1 LTPTGPP
8 RYVAVNAA
16 TGAPGRGCTDS
27 RPARFD
33 PGSPGFPSSFQ
44 EDDVQ
49 FSLTDEQ
56 RMIQETAREF
66 ADNEIAP
73 AADRHDREGKFPL
86 EIVRKLGKMGFLGM
100 LVPEHYG
107 GTQAGNLSLVLALEE
122 INRVCASTGV
132 TMSVQNSLV
141 NAPVVHWGSEEL
153 KRKFLPKLATGE
165 FLGAYA
171 LSEPG
176 SGSDAAGLVTSAVRD
191 GNDYVLNGTK
201 NFITSGAEA
210 DVTIVMARTDTSHKT
225 RGITAFMVERT
236 TKGYVVGKKE
246 DKLGLRASST
256 VQLIFEDARV
266 PASHVLGEVGS
277 GFKIAMHTLDGGRI
291 GIAAQAVG
299 IARACLDASIKY
311 AGEREAFDQPI
322 GKFQAVQ
329 FKIANM
335 ATRLEAARLLVY
347 NAARLKDEGKSHGME
362 AAMAKLF
369 ASETANDAARDAV
382 QIHGGAGYL
391 EDFPVER
398 YFRDARITEIYE
410 GTSEIQR
417 IVIARHMLKNLQ

>member
-1 LTPTGPP
+1 M
-8 RYVAVNAA
+8 
-16 TGAPGRGCTDS
+16 
-27 RPARFD
+27 
-33 PGSPGFPSSFQ
+33 
-44 EDDVQ
+44 Q
-49 FSLTDEQ
+49 FTLTDEQ

-66 ADNEIAP
+66 ADSEIAP
-73 AADRHDREGKFPL
+73 VADRHNREGKFPL
-86 EIVRKLGKMGFLGM
+86 EIVKKLGKMGFLGM
-100 LVPEHYG
+100 TVPEQYG
-107 GTQAGNLSLVLALEE
+107 GSHAGNLALVIALEE

-141 NAPVVHWGSEEL
+141 NAPLLHWGSDDV
-153 KRKFLPKLATGE
+153 KGRYLPRLATGE

-201 NFITSGAEA
+201 NFITTGKEA
-210 DVTIVMARTDTSHKT
+210 DVVLVLARTDTSHKT
-225 RGITAFMVERT
+225 RGITAFVIDAGT
-236 TKGYVVGKKE
+236 PGFSVGKKE

-256 VQLIFEDARV
+256 VQLILEDARV
-266 PASHVLGEVGS
+266 PAANILGEVGG

-299 IARACLDASIKY
+299 IAEACLQASVKY

-322 GKFQAVQ
+322 GKFQAIQ
-329 FKIANM
+329 FKIADM
-335 ATRLEAARLLVY
+335 ATRVEAARLLVY
-347 NAARLKDEGKSHGME
+347 NAARLKDEGLPHGKE

-369 ASETANDAARDAV
+369 ASESANAAAREAV

-417 IVIARHMLKNLQ
+417 IVIARHILKNLQ

>member
-1 LTPTGPP
+1 MLFT
-8 RYVAVNAA
+8 
-16 TGAPGRGCTDS
+16 
-27 RPARFD
+27 
-33 PGSPGFPSSFQ
+33 
-44 EDDVQ
+44 
-49 FSLTDEQ
+49 LTDEQ

-66 ADNEIAP
+66 ADREIAP
-73 AADRHDREGKFPL
+73 VADRHNREGKFPL
-86 EIVRKLGKMGFLGM
+86 EIVKKLGEMGFLGM
-100 LVPEHYG
+100 AVPEQYG
-107 GTQAGNLSLVLALEE
+107 GTAAGNLALVMALEE

-141 NAPVVHWGSEEL
+141 NAPLLHWGSEEL
-153 KRKFLPKLATGE
+153 KNKYLPKLATGE
-165 FLGAYA
+165 HLGAYA

-191 GNDYVLNGTK
+191 GDEFVLNGTK
-201 NFITSGAEA
+201 NFITTGAEA
-210 DVTIVMARTDTSHKT
+210 DVVLLMARTDASHKT
-225 RGITAFMVERT
+225 RGITAFIVDART
-236 TKGYVVGKKE
+236 PGYAVGKKE
-246 DKLGLRASST
+246 EKLGLRASST

-266 PASHVLGEVGS
+266 PASNVLGEIGQ

-299 IARACLDASIKY
+299 IAQACLDASIKY

-329 FKIANM
+329 FKIADM
-335 ATRLEAARLLVY
+335 AMRIEAARLLVY
-347 NAARLKDEGKSHGME
+347 NAARLKDEGMPHGKE

-369 ASETANDAARDAV
+369 ASETANSAAREAV

-398 YFRDARITEIYE
+398 FFRDARITEIYE

-417 IVIARHMLKNLQ
+417 IVIARHVLKNLL

>member
-1 LTPTGPP
+1 M
-8 RYVAVNAA
+8 
-16 TGAPGRGCTDS
+16 
-27 RPARFD
+27 
-33 PGSPGFPSSFQ
+33 
-44 EDDVQ
+44 Q

-225 RGITAFMVERT
+225 RGITAFLIERT
-236 TKGYVVGKKE
+236 TKGYVVG
-246 DKLGLRASST
+246 
-256 VQLIFEDARV
+256 
-266 PASHVLGEVGS
+266 
-277 GFKIAMHTLDGGRI
+277 
-291 GIAAQAVG
+291 
-299 IARACLDASIKY
+299 
-311 AGEREAFDQPI
+311 
-322 GKFQAVQ
+322 
-329 FKIANM
+329 
-335 ATRLEAARLLVY
+335 
-347 NAARLKDEGKSHGME
+347 
-362 AAMAKLF
+362 
-369 ASETANDAARDAV
+369 
-382 QIHGGAGYL
+382 
-391 EDFPVER
+391 
-398 YFRDARITEIYE
+398 
-410 GTSEIQR
+410 
-417 IVIARHMLKNLQ
+417 

>member
-1 LTPTGPP
+1 
-8 RYVAVNAA
+8 
-16 TGAPGRGCTDS
+16 
-27 RPARFD
+27 
-33 PGSPGFPSSFQ
+33 
-44 EDDVQ
+44 VQ
-49 FSLTDEQ
+49 FTLTDEQ

-66 ADNEIAP
+66 AEKEIAP
-73 AADRHDREGKFPL
+73 VADHHNREGKFPL
-86 EIVRKLGKMGFLGM
+86 EIVKKLGKMGFLGM
-100 LVPEHYG
+100 VVPEQYG
-107 GTQAGNLSLVLALEE
+107 GTQAGNLALVLALEE
-122 INRVCASTGV
+122 INRACASTGV

-141 NAPVVHWGSEEL
+141 EAPIVHWGSEEV
-153 KRKFLPKLATGE
+153 KRKYLPKLATGE

-176 SGSDAAGLVTSAVRD
+176 SGSDAAGLVTAAVRD
-191 GNDYVLNGTK
+191 GDHFVLNGTK
-201 NFITSGAEA
+201 NFITTGAEA
-210 DVTIVMARTDTSHKT
+210 DLTLVMARTDTSHKT
-225 RGITAFMVERT
+225 RGITAFVVERG

-256 VQLIFEDARV
+256 VQLVFEDARV
-266 PASHVLGEVGS
+266 PASQVLGEVGS

-291 GIAAQAVG
+291 GIAAQAAG

-311 AGEREAFDQPI
+311 AGEREAFGQPI
-322 GKFQAVQ
+322 GKFQAIQ
-329 FKIANM
+329 FKIADM

-347 NAARLKDEGKSHGME
+347 NAARLKDAGQPHGME

-369 ASETANDAARDAV
+369 ASEMANDAARNAV

-398 YFRDARITEIYE
+398 YLRDARITEIYE

>member
-1 LTPTGPP
+1 
-8 RYVAVNAA
+8 
-16 TGAPGRGCTDS
+16 
-27 RPARFD
+27 
-33 PGSPGFPSSFQ
+33 
-44 EDDVQ
+44 VQ
-49 FSLTDEQ
+49 FTLTDEQ
-56 RMIQETAREF
+56 RMIQETARDF
-66 ADNEIAP
+66 ANNEIAP
-73 AADRHDREGKFPL
+73 VADRHNREGKFPL
-86 EIVRKLGKMGFLGM
+86 EIVKKLGKMGFLGM
-100 LVPEHYG
+100 SVSDAYG
-107 GTQAGNLSLVLALEE
+107 GTGAGNLALVLALEE
-122 INRVCASTGV
+122 INRACASTGV

-141 NAPVVHWGSEEL
+141 NAPIQHWGSEEL

-165 FLGAYA
+165 HLGAYA

-176 SGSDAAGLVTSAVRD
+176 SGSDAAGLVTSAVKD

-201 NFITSGAEA
+201 NFITTGAEA
-210 DVTIVMARTDTSHKT
+210 DVVVVMARTDTSHKT
-225 RGITAFMVERT
+225 RGITAFVIET
-236 TKGYVVGKKE
+236 GSKGFTVGKKE

-256 VQLIFEDARV
+256 VQLILEDMRV

-291 GIAAQAVG
+291 GIAAQSVG
-299 IARACLDASIKY
+299 IAQACLEASIKY
-311 AGEREAFDQPI
+311 AGEREAFNQPI

-335 ATRLEAARLLVY
+335 ATRVEAARLLVY
-347 NAARLKDEGKSHGME
+347 NAARLKDEGKPHGME

-369 ASETANDAARDAV
+369 ASEAANDAARDAV

-398 YFRDARITEIYE
+398 FFRDARITEIYE

-417 IVIARHMLKNLQ
+417 IVIARHVLKNLQ

>member
-1 LTPTGPP
+1 VLGAALARAP
-8 RYVAVNAA
+8 RDFFPRF
-16 TGAPGRGCTDS
+16 PGL
-27 RPARFD
+27 PV
-33 PGSPGFPSSFQ
+33 PK

-49 FSLTDEQ
+49 FTLTDEQ

-66 ADNEIAP
+66 ADKEIAP
-73 AADRHDREGKFPL
+73 VADRHNRESKFPL
-86 EIVRKLGKMGFLGM
+86 EIVKKMGRMGFLGM
-100 LVPEHYG
+100 SVPEEYG
-107 GTQAGNLSLVLALEE
+107 GTGAGNLALVVALEE

-141 NAPVVHWGSEEL
+141 NAPLLHWGSEDI
-153 KRKFLPKLATGE
+153 KRKFLPKLASGE
-165 FLGAYA
+165 HLGAYA

-176 SGSDAAGLVTSAVRD
+176 SGSDAAGLVTSAVKD
-191 GNDYVLNGTK
+191 GSEYVLNGTK
-201 NFITSGAEA
+201 NFITTGAEA
-210 DVTIVMARTDTSHKT
+210 DIVLVLARTDSTHKT
-225 RGITAFMVERT
+225 RGITAFVVET
-236 TKGYVVGKKE
+236 GTKGFTVGKKE

-256 VQLIFEDARV
+256 VQLILEEVRV
-266 PASHVLGEVGS
+266 PALHVLGELGS

-299 IARACLDASIKY
+299 IAQACLDASVKY
-311 AGEREAFDQPI
+311 AGEREAFDQLI
-322 GKFQAVQ
+322 GKFQAIQ

-347 NAARLKDEGKSHGME
+347 NAARLKDEGKPHGKE

-369 ASETANDAARDAV
+369 GSEMANDAAREAV

-398 YFRDARITEIYE
+398 FFRDARITEIYE

-417 IVIARHMLKNLQ
+417 IVIARHVLKNLQ

>member
-1 LTPTGPP
+1 
-8 RYVAVNAA
+8 
-16 TGAPGRGCTDS
+16 
-27 RPARFD
+27 
-33 PGSPGFPSSFQ
+33 
-44 EDDVQ
+44 VQ
-49 FSLTDEQ
+49 FTLTDEQ
-56 RMIQETAREF
+56 RMIQETARDF

-73 AADRHDREGKFPL
+73 VADRHNREGKFPL
-86 EIVRKLGKMGFLGM
+86 EIVKKMGQMGFLGM
-100 LVPEHYG
+100 SVPEEFG
-107 GTQAGNLSLVLALEE
+107 GTGAGNLALVLALEE

-141 NAPVVHWGSEEL
+141 NAPLLHWGSDAV
-153 KRKFLPKLATGE
+153 KRRFLPKLATGE
-165 FLGAYA
+165 HLGAYA

-176 SGSDAAGLVTSAVRD
+176 SGSDAAGLVTSAVKD
-191 GNDYVLNGTK
+191 GNDFVLNGTK
-201 NFITSGAEA
+201 NFITTGAEA
-210 DVTIVMARTDTSHKT
+210 DIVLVLARTDTSHKT
-225 RGITAFMVERT
+225 RGITAFVVETGSRGFT
-236 TKGYVVGKKE
+236 VGKKE

-256 VQLIFEDARV
+256 VQLILEDLRV
-266 PASHVLGEVGS
+266 PAANILGEVGS

-291 GIAAQAVG
+291 GIAAQSVG
-299 IARACLDASIKY
+299 IAQACLDASIKY

-322 GKFQAVQ
+322 GKFQAIQ

-347 NAARLKDEGKSHGME
+347 NAARLKDENKPHAME

-369 ASETANDAARDAV
+369 GSEAANDAAREAV

-398 YFRDARITEIYE
+398 FFRDARITEIYE

-417 IVIARHMLKNLQ
+417 IVIARHVLKNLQ

>member
-1 LTPTGPP
+1 MLFT
-8 RYVAVNAA
+8 
-16 TGAPGRGCTDS
+16 
-27 RPARFD
+27 
-33 PGSPGFPSSFQ
+33 
-44 EDDVQ
+44 
-49 FSLTDEQ
+49 LTDEQ

-66 ADNEIAP
+66 ADREIAP
-73 AADRHDREGKFPL
+73 VADRHNREGKFPL
-86 EIVRKLGKMGFLGM
+86 EIVKKLGKMGFLGM
-100 LVPEHYG
+100 AVPEQYG
-107 GTQAGNLSLVLALEE
+107 GTAAGNLSLVMALEE

-141 NAPVVHWGSEEL
+141 NAPLLHWGSEEL
-153 KRKFLPKLATGE
+153 KNKYLPKLATGE
-165 FLGAYA
+165 HLGAYA

-191 GNDYVLNGTK
+191 GDEFVLNGTK
-201 NFITSGAEA
+201 NFITTGAEA
-210 DVTIVMARTDTSHKT
+210 DVVLLMARTDASHKT
-225 RGITAFMVERT
+225 RGITAFIVDART
-236 TKGYVVGKKE
+236 PGYAVGKKE
-246 DKLGLRASST
+246 EKLGLRASST

-266 PASHVLGEVGS
+266 PASNVLGEVGQ

-291 GIAAQAVG
+291 GIAAQGVG
-299 IARACLDASIKY
+299 IAQACLDASIKY
-311 AGEREAFDQPI
+311 AGEREAFDQLI

-329 FKIANM
+329 FKIADM
-335 ATRLEAARLLVY
+335 AMRIEAARLLVY
-347 NAARLKDEGKSHGME
+347 NAARLKDEGKPHGKE

-369 ASETANDAARDAV
+369 ASETANSAAREAV

-417 IVIARHMLKNLQ
+417 IVIARHVLKNLL

>member
-1 LTPTGPP
+1 MLPTLT
-8 RYVAVNAA
+8 N
-16 TGAPGRGCTDS
+16 
-27 RPARFD
+27 
-33 PGSPGFPSSFQ
+33 
-44 EDDVQ
+44 
-49 FSLTDEQ
+49 EQ

-66 ADNEIAP
+66 AENEIAP
-73 AADRHDREGKFPL
+73 VADRHNREGKLPL
-86 EIVRKLGKMGFLGM
+86 DLVKRLGKMGFLGM
-100 LVPEHYG
+100 TVPEEHG
-107 GTQAGNLSLVLALEE
+107 GTNAGNLALVLALEE
-122 INRVCASTGV
+122 INRACASIGV

-141 NAPVVHWGSEEL
+141 NAPLTHWANDDI
-153 KRKFLPKLATGE
+153 KRRYLPKLATGE
-165 FLGAYA
+165 YLGAYA

-191 GNDYVLNGTK
+191 GNYFVFNGTK
-201 NFITSGAEA
+201 NFITTGAEA
-210 DVTIVMARTDTSHKT
+210 DIVLVMARTDTTHKT
-225 RGITAFMVERT
+225 RGITAFVVESGY
-236 TKGYVVGKKE
+236 KGYHVGKKE
-246 DKLGLRASST
+246 EKLGLRASST
-256 VQLIFEDARV
+256 VQLVFEDMRV
-266 PASHVLGEVGS
+266 PAANVVGEVGS

-299 IARACLDASIKY
+299 IAQACLEASVKY

-329 FKIANM
+329 FKIADM
-335 ATRLEAARLLVY
+335 ATRIEAARLLVY
-347 NAARLKDEGKSHGME
+347 NAARLKDENKPHGKE

-369 ASETANDAARDAV
+369 ASEIANSAAREAV

-417 IVIARHMLKNLQ
+417 IVIARHVLKNLQ